1 MPTSKQ
7 TNQNLNQPGRLPV
20 WVEVA
25 WFILIAAAI
34 LLPRLDSLGSFVTA
48 DEPTW
53 GKRSANFYYA
63 LVKGNYADTFQTGHP
78 GVITMWA
85 GALGYHLQFPD
96 YERVGQENLGDSKLF
111 DIFKNRAVNPM
122 KILATARLAIVL
134 VVSLCLL
141 VAWFY
146 ARRLFDPWIAL
157 VGILLIA
164 FEPMHVAH
172 SRFLHTNGLSSSFLL
187 VSVLAFLDYLRRRR
201 WSSLVVSATAA
212 GLGFLTVTPSFMII
226 PIIGFLGI
234 QELFGVKLREIF
246 SQATVRKVFI
256 PLLAWGLLSLVVVF
270 IVWPAMWVDPVGTL
284 GNVFEH
290 AFNAAEGG
298 GGGAELVSAYQVDYD
313 PSDKYV
319 YYYPLTYL
327 WRSTPITWIG
337 LLSLGLILATRNFTF
352 FTRLTRRNLAGLA
365 WFIVLFT
372 ILMTLGTKKF
382 DRYYLPCYLAFDFLA
397 AAGLVA
403 GLRWLG
409 EKFTSRLRMIVP
421 VAAIVF
427 LLAIQAFITAS
438 HHPYYLTYFNPLLGG
453 MQKAKDVLLVGWGEG
468 LNEAAI
474 YLKTIPGIRTKR
486 IVSWY
491 PLAFNWYSHSLGFI
505 SKPIDIGR
513 QAPPEVIQ
521 SYLEADY
528 VLVYL
533 NQWQRNM
540 PAELFTALEQ
550 LEPEHII
557 QIQGVDYVK
566 IYNLES
572 IHQQLKTSP

>member
-1 MPTSKQ
+1 MPTSKLTKQ
-7 TNQNLNQPGRLPV
+7 YLNQPDSLPR
-20 WVEVA
+20 WVDVA
-25 WFILIAAAI
+25 VFLIIAAAI

-63 LVKGNYADTFQTGHP
+63 LRDGKFVDTYQTGHP

-96 YERVGQENLGDSKLF
+96 YERVGQENLGDTRLF

-122 KILATARLAIVL
+122 KILATARLAVVL
-134 VVSLCLL
+134 VVTLSLLA
-141 VAWFY
+141 AWYY
-146 ARRLFDPWIAL
+146 ARQLFGPWIAL
-157 VGILLIA
+157 AGILLIA

-187 VSVLAFLDYLRRRR
+187 VSVLAFLDFLRRRHG
-201 WSSLVVSATAA
+201 SSLLVSATAA

-234 QELFGVKLREIF
+234 QELFGKKLRAIV
-246 SQATVRKVFI
+246 SLATVRRVFI
-256 PLLAWGLLSLVVVF
+256 PLLAWGLLSLLVVF
-270 IVWPAMWVDPVGTL
+270 IVWPAMWVDPLGTL
-284 GNVFEH
+284 GSVFEH

-327 WRSTPITWIG
+327 WRSTPVTWIG
-337 LLSLGLILATRNFTF
+337 LLALGFILATRNSGFITAP
-352 FTRLTRRNLAGLA
+352 TRRSLAGLA

-397 AAGLVA
+397 AAGLVE

-409 EKFTSRLRMIVP
+409 GKFTSRLRTIVP
-421 VAAIVF
+421 VTAMVF
-427 LLAIQAFITAS
+427 LLAIQALLTAS

-453 MQKAKDVLLVGWGEG
+453 IQKATDVLLVGWGEG

-474 YLKTIPGIRTKR
+474 YMKTIPGMRTKR

-505 SKPIDIGR
+505 SEPIDIAR
-513 QAPPEVIQ
+513 HSPPEVIQ
-521 SYLEADY
+521 SYLDADY

-540 PAELFTALEQ
+540 PSELFAALEQ
-550 LEPEHII
+550 IEPEHIV
-557 QIQGVDYVK
+557 QVKGVDYVK

-572 IHQQLKTSP
+572 MHQQLNNSP

>member
-1 MPTSKQ
+1 
-7 TNQNLNQPGRLPV
+7 
-20 WVEVA
+20 
-25 WFILIAAAI
+25 
-34 LLPRLDSLGSFVTA
+34 
-48 DEPTW
+48 
-53 GKRSANFYYA
+53 
-63 LVKGNYADTFQTGHP
+63 
-78 GVITMWA
+78 
-85 GALGYHLQFPD
+85 
-96 YERVGQENLGDSKLF
+96 
-111 DIFKNRAVNPM
+111 
-122 KILATARLAIVL
+122 
-134 VVSLCLL
+134 
-141 VAWFY
+141 
-146 ARRLFDPWIAL
+146 
-157 VGILLIA
+157 
-164 FEPMHVAH
+164 
-172 SRFLHTNGLSSSFLL
+172 
-187 VSVLAFLDYLRRRR
+187 
-201 WSSLVVSATAA
+201 
-212 GLGFLTVTPSFMII
+212 
-226 PIIGFLGI
+226 
-234 QELFGVKLREIF
+234 
-246 SQATVRKVFI
+246 
-256 PLLAWGLLSLVVVF
+256 
-270 IVWPAMWVDPVGTL
+270 
-284 GNVFEH
+284 
-290 AFNAAEGG
+290 
-298 GGGAELVSAYQVDYD
+298 
-313 PSDKYV
+313 
-319 YYYPLTYL
+319 
-327 WRSTPITWIG
+327 
-337 LLSLGLILATRNFTF
+337 
-352 FTRLTRRNLAGLA
+352 
-365 WFIVLFT
+365 VLFT

-474 YLKTIPGIRTKR
+474 YLKTIPDIRTKR

>member
-1 MPTSKQ
+1 MPITKL
-7 TNQNLNQPGRLPV
+7 TKLNQPVSLPA
-20 WVEVA
+20 WVEVVL
-25 WFILIAAAI
+25 LIIISAAV

-63 LVKGNYADTFQTGHP
+63 LRNENYAHTYQTGHP

-96 YERVGQENLGDSKLF
+96 YERVGQENLGDTKLF
-111 DIFKNRAVNPM
+111 DIFKNRSVNPM
-122 KILATARLAIVL
+122 KILATARVAIVL
-134 VVSLCLL
+134 VVTVSLL
-141 VAWFY
+141 VAWYY

-187 VSVLAFLDYLRRRR
+187 VSVLAFLDFLRRRH
-201 WSSLVVSATAA
+201 WSSLLVSATAA

-234 QELFGVKLREIF
+234 QELFGVKLRDIF
-246 SQATVRKVFI
+246 RQSTLRKVFI
-256 PLLAWGLLSLVVVF
+256 PLLAWGLLSLLVVF
-270 IVWPAMWVDPVGTL
+270 IVWPAMWVDPLGTL
-284 GNVFEH
+284 GSVFEH

-337 LLSLGLILATRNFTF
+337 LLMLGFILATRNYEFLTSP
-352 FTRLTRRNLAGLA
+352 TRRNLGGLA

-403 GLRWLG
+403 GVRWLG
-409 EKFTSRLRMIVP
+409 EKFTSRLRTILP
-421 VAAIVF
+421 IAAVVC
-427 LLAIQAFITAS
+427 LLAIQALLTAS

-453 MQKAKDVLLVGWGEG
+453 IQKATHVLLVGWGEG

-474 YLKTIPGIRTKR
+474 YMKSIPDIRTKR

-491 PLAFNWYSHSLGFI
+491 PLAFNWYSHSLGFDCE
-505 SKPIDIGR
+505 PIDDAR

-540 PAELFTALEQ
+540 PAELFAALEQ
-550 LEPEHII
+550 IEPEHIV
-557 QIQGVDYVK
+557 QIKGVDYVK
-566 IYNLES
+566 IYKMES
-572 IHQQLKTSP
+572 ANQPSETTP